1 MRRLAPVRL
10 GGAYD
15 ALRRFYAADGAASRF
30 RVFIDAACVEP
41 LDWRSAWAAVPGSWR
56 GVNDLDREWWPLK
69 YGAQGFLPHMLER
82 SPFVTRDWQRA
93 NASLVVMLVLHLSGS
108 VALTQPRCLA
118 RLMIAA
124 RLESQRRP
132 SALFRAN

>member
-1 MRRLAPVRL
+1 MRRLAPVLL

-41 LDWRSAWAAVPGSWR
+41 LDWRSAWAASYRDR
-56 GVNDLDREWWPLK
+56 GEALNDLDREWWLLK

-82 SPFVTRDWQRA
+82 SPFVTRDRRA
-93 NASLVVMLVLHLSGS
+93 NASLVVMLVAPLLCGVDAAAVPRTPQGS
-108 VALTQPRCLA
+108 QPRLA
-118 RLMIAA
+118 
-124 RLESQRRP
+124 SQRRP